1 MLTFEE
7 SRLLA
12 RLRSAG
18 GPLEERQLTD
28 FPAPLR
34 DRVLADLEWR
44 GLVVVLRA
52 AGGGVAFLTP
62 RGRELTAR

>member
-1 MLTFEE
+1 MLTLEE

-18 GPLEERQLTD
+18 GPLEERQFTD
-28 FPAPLR
+28 FPAPLLG
-34 DRVLADLEWR
+34 RVLADLEWR
-44 GLVVVLRA
+44 GLVVVLR
-52 AGGGVAFLTP
+52 GGDGGVALLTP